1 MFYIILT
8 MFIGVGI
15 GYLLRNAG
23 FLSRIGKAVS
33 ATIYIMLFFL
43 GVKIG
48 ANQEIIRNLSGIGLQ
63 ALLLAV
69 AGIAGSILFAV
80 IVYKVFFKGDRI

>member
-8 MFIGVGI
+8 MFAGAGI

-23 FLSRIGKAVS
+23 LHSRIGKAVS

-48 ANQEIIRNLSGIGLQ
+48 TNQEIIRNLSGIGLQ

-69 AGIAGSILFAV
+69 AGITGSILFSV
-80 IVYKVFFKGDRI
+80 IVYKVFFKGDRP